1 MGREDTG
8 ILYDVLSADRRRR
21 ALAVLA
27 DAEEPL
33 GRDEVARRLLV
44 RRSVGDSP
52 GTESNE
58 TRTAKVEISLGHI
71 HLPKLEA
78 CGAVERTTE
87 GEYGV
92 TQLGYDLERAAQAFE
107 ARLGSDARRVEDS
120 AVPPTNYS
128 GTVSASECDGDR

>member
-1 MGREDTG
+1 MGREDIGT
-8 ILYDVLSADRRRR
+8 LYDVLSADQRRR

-33 GRDEVARRLLV
+33 GRGELARRLV
-44 RRSVGDSP
+44 AGRSVDDP
-52 GTESNE
+52 HGTESNE
-58 TRTAKVEISLGHI
+58 AGTTKVEISLGHI

-78 CGAVERTTE
+78 SGVVERTAE

-92 TQLGYDLERAAQAFE
+92 TPRGYDLERAAQAFE
-107 ARLGSDARRVEDS
+107 ARLDSDARRVEDS

-128 GTVSASECDGDR
+128 GTVSASEYDGER